1 MQPSPWGLRRRGRAS
16 SLPLSL
22 HGWLTLCCVWP
33 DADSEMERTFF
44 RGLSRRMSNLGSGRK
59 AAYVQRSMRDLGI
72 ESLDDEDIK
81 PEFIKYDSF

>member
-1 MQPSPWGLRRRGRAS
+1 MYG
-16 SLPLSL
+16 
-22 HGWLTLCCVWP
+22 GWLTMCCVWP

-44 RGLSRRMSNLGSGRK
+44 RGLSRRVSNMGSRRK

-81 PEFIKYDSF
+81 PAFVKYDTF

>member
-1 MQPSPWGLRRRGRAS
+1 
-16 SLPLSL
+16 
-22 HGWLTLCCVWP
+22 
-33 DADSEMERTFF
+33 MERTFF

-81 PEFIKYDSF
+81 PEFIKYDSFDMIHCIRFMGGGLKLHRAAPLAGVVSGI